1 MERSA
6 GEGSLLIWARGPL
19 VSCCGRD
26 CGRTGSLK
34 STESGRDE
42 LKKSEAEET
51 TRTCSEPGRAAT
63 DLSLGLGQSA
73 PRRRA
78 ESLTLHFE
86 RLTLPADSG
95 VTAAS
100 LAGLNL
106 SPQPGFSRALRRTV

>member
-1 MERSA
+1 MRQDGKISVD
-6 GEGSLLIWARGPL
+6 G
-19 VSCCGRD
+19 VGRD
-26 CGRTGSLK
+26 DT
-34 STESGRDE
+34 
-42 LKKSEAEET
+42 KKTEAEET
-51 TRTCSEPGRAAT
+51 TMKCFDPRRAAT
-63 DLSLGLGQSA
+63 DLSLGLGQLA